1 MSGPGLE
8 PGYRDPNDGSRD
20 PAPLPSPLFPPES
33 VQTRWPSRDTRLV
46 ELTQEATEALVLTLR
61 RGLPRECRRVWRE
74 FLSAIGEADVDRPT
88 ALGPRHGRK
97 P

>member
-1 MSGPGLE
+1 MTEPVPDPAHYSG
-8 PGYRDPNDGSRD
+8 NDGSRD

-46 ELTQEATEALVLTLR
+46 ELSQEATEALVLTLR